1 MKKHDE
7 GYVLAYVTVVLL
19 LFCLIASMI
28 LTSAMKNMNNQQ
40 NSIAQMKDKYV
51 AQGMIEK
58 VVALEIEEADEENTD
73 LDGNVIRSLKVSRV
87 SDGLQVIAQY
97 RSIVITCVID
107 SEGNYVSYQVASV
120 TEETGVPNETLP

>member
-51 AQGMIEK
+51 AQGMIEQFVANGFK
-58 VVALEIEEADEENTD
+58 VEGLDENVTNALQISQVEKGTQVIVRC
-73 LDGNVIRSLKVSRV
+73 GNV
-87 SDGLQVIAQY
+87 Q
-97 RSIVITCVID
+97 ITCVID
-107 SEGNYVSYQVASV
+107 SEGKYVSYQVASV